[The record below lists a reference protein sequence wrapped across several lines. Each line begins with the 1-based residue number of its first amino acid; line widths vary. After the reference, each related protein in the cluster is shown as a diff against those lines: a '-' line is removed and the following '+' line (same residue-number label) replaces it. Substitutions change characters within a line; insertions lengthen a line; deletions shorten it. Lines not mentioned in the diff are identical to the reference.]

1 MKYSFYAKN
10 TFSKEKE
17 TINSVEAADKVQA
30 VNYFATI
37 KNLPLDKFCNLYEVI
52 KAEHWEST

>member
-10 TFSKEKE
+10 TFNKEKE
-17 TINSVEAADKVQA
+17 PINSVEAADKVKA

-52 KAEHWEST
+52 KAEH